1 MVSGVMAFFLFLFVF
16 FFSGQDNWTKI
27 SFFLLNSNCLLN
39 NVKSDFSTLKPGK
52 TINPE
57 KISHIIIVQSALKIP
72 HNFSFFIAPYQKACL
87 FFMLFLF

>member
-57 KISHIIIVQSALKIP
+57 KNLILSCNLP
-72 HNFSFFIAPYQKACL
+72 
-87 FFMLFLF
+87 

>member
-1 MVSGVMAFFLFLFVF
+1 MVSLASHFVFRGKQSGEWCNGFFLISICF

-39 NVKSDFSTLKPGK
+39 NIKSDFSTLKPGK

-57 KISHIIIVQSALKIP
+57 KMSHILS
-72 HNFSFFIAPYQKACL
+72 HNSPILSYNLP
-87 FFMLFLF
+87 